1 MPIKSFGRKNY
12 FKHEMRLTQL
22 LAARPADDILRN
34 FSDKIQPKAIET
46 GTILLIMDITKIPF
60 KKILI
65 KKKLPFCCNGHSGKG
80 LVD

>member
-1 MPIKSFGRKNY
+1 MPFKSFGRKNY

-46 GTILLIMDITKIPF
+46 GITLSIVDM
-60 KKILI
+60 KKIFPL
-65 KKKLPFCCNGHSGKG
+65 KKGP
-80 LVD
+80 